1 MRGRAPCFL
10 NIKGLTHTAAE
21 RLNIYLLFAT
31 NRRVPYSLTMLAQG
45 VTHMLAVSL
54 SHFPKLQPNNILSDL
69 CSETIFYFFNNTIY
83 EVIRVAELSVG
94 LRQTRF
100 SSISFKP
107 IIQQIFT
114 FIVLTLL
121 FLIITEIIFISYNKT
136 SYKYNSIGTVIVHCL
151 EPF

>member
-31 NRRVPYSLTMLAQG
+31 NRSVTYSLTMLAQG

-69 CSETIFYFFNNTIY
+69 CSETIFHFFNKTIY

-94 LRQTRF
+94 LRQARF
-100 SSISFKP
+100 SSISYKP
-107 IIQQIFT
+107 IIHKKCW
-114 FIVLTLL
+114 FIAYLRCCFSLIQKLFSLVIIRNHISTTVLALL
-121 FLIITEIIFISYNKT
+121 
-136 SYKYNSIGTVIVHCL
+136 
-151 EPF
+151 